1 MSRIDIVVADDL
13 AAWARERAEA
23 EKPSLDTTIEV
34 LIGLESGLRER
45 AHDGRAIRS
54 RTRVYRGETQIL
66 AGEPAAAA

>member
-23 EKPSLDTTIEV
+23 EKPSLDTIEV